1 VVQGDLQAI
10 AGSRPRIR
18 FPPISK
24 KQPWSSILDSEE
36 PLKLLHRGRAWNCCI
51 CIGDAWKNWGLP
63 ADYPWNPSVLTRR
76 LDDKAVG
83 SSRDCSGV
91 FTTL

>member
-1 VVQGDLQAI
+1 MWRREGVVQGDLQAI

-24 KQPWSSILDSEE
+24 KQPRLE
-36 PLKLLHRGRAWNCCI
+36 LLLHRGRAWNWNC